1 MPTFPA
7 VNLVAVVVAPM
18 VTFAVAG
25 IYWALVAPRL
35 SARLGGAAEVE
46 RMPASGLAVAMA
58 TRFVL
63 AYGMATVIAWAGATT
78 AVGGLVVGLAAAV
91 AFPLTILAGQ
101 TAFGRGTW
109 RDFATLIPQLLIEY
123 GLMGAILAVWR

>member
-7 VNLVAVVVAPM
+7 VNLVAVFVAPL

-35 SARLGGAAEVE
+35 SGLLGGATATE
-46 RMPASGLAVAMA
+46 RMPASGLAVALA

-63 AYGMATVIAWAGATT
+63 AYGLAVVIVWAAATSAA
-78 AVGGLVVGLAAAV
+78 GGLVVGLTAAI
-91 AFPLTILAGQ
+91 AFALTIVAGQ

-109 RDFATLIPQLLIEY
+109 RDYAALVPQLLIEY
-123 GLMGAILAVWR
+123 GLMGAILAAWR